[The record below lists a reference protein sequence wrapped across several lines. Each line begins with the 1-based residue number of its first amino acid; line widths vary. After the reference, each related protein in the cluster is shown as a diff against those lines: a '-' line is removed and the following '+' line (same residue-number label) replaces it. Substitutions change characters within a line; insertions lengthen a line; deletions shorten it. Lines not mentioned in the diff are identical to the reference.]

1 MTTNLEAR
9 EALTGPLSQL
19 ERYAGWLGKDQV
31 SVAVR
36 ADVKALS
43 AAMDTGGETSLLLL
57 TLDQNIGRL
66 PSGDVRK
73 IVRKALI
80 EIRAVLE
87 PSEIDPY
94 DDNRAKRSIV
104 KD

>member
-1 MTTNLEAR
+1 MSTNRNAHEAVT
-9 EALTGPLSQL
+9 APLSQL

-43 AAMDTGGETSLLLL
+43 VAMNAGGETSLLLL
-57 TLDQNIGRL
+57 TLDKNIARL

-73 IVRKALI
+73 IVRKALT

-87 PSEIDPY
+87 PDDIAAYDNDP
-94 DDNRAKRSIV
+94 AKDR
-104 KD
+104 

>member
-1 MTTNLEAR
+1 MSTNPNAR
-9 EALTGPLSQL
+9 EALTAPLSQL
-19 ERYAGWLGKDQV
+19 QRYAGWLGKDQV

-36 ADVKALS
+36 ADVKALG
-43 AAMDTGGETSLLLL
+43 AAMNAGGETSLLLL
-57 TLDQNIGRL
+57 TLDTNVGRL

-94 DDNRAKRSIV
+94 DNARAKRS
-104 KD
+104 

>member
-1 MTTNLEAR
+1 MTTNLIAR
-9 EALTGPLSQL
+9 EAWTAPLSQL

-36 ADVKALS
+36 ADVKALG
-43 AAMDTGGETSLLLL
+43 AAMNAGGETSLLLL
-57 TLDQNIGRL
+57 TLDTNVGRL

-87 PSEIDPY
+87 PSEIDPH
-94 DDNRAKRSIV
+94 DNGRAKRS
-104 KD
+104 

>member
-1 MTTNLEAR
+1 MTTNLNAR
-9 EALTGPLSQL
+9 EAWTTPLSQL

-36 ADVKALS
+36 ADVKALG
-43 AAMDTGGETSLLLL
+43 AAMDAGSETSLLLF

-73 IVRKALI
+73 IVRKALT

-87 PSEIDPY
+87 PSDVDPY
-94 DDNRAKRSIV
+94 ENDRAKRIV